1 MAVSLLATIL
11 ALFTPH
17 THTLQMTKTK
27 IEDEVKVLQWVTKPE
42 DVTIIDD
49 AFWVKR
55 QRWGT
60 FVSVG
65 ADDLQIITAL
75 TEELC
80 ISSTR
85 WYLKCLQEGFP
96 DDSKSYDSFVGGKL

>member
-1 MAVSLLATIL
+1 M
-11 ALFTPH
+11 
-17 THTLQMTKTK
+17 KTQT
-27 IEDEVKVLQWVTKPE
+27 DTDGVKHITWVTKPE
-42 DVTIIDD
+42 GAEVYDET
-49 AFWVKR
+49 FWVKK

-65 ADDLQIITAL
+65 ADDTEIITSL

-85 WYLKCLQEGFP
+85 WYLKSKQEGFP
-96 DDSKSYDSFVGGKL
+96 EDSRSYDGVVGGKL